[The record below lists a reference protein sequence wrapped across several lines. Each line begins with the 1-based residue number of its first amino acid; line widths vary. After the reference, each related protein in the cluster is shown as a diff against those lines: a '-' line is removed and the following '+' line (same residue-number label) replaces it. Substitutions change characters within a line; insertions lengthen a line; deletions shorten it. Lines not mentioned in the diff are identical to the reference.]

1 MAGVAYLD
9 SSALVKLVITER
21 ESPFLEAEILERS
34 GLISSWLAAAEL
46 RRAVRRTGRQSLVS
60 RLDDLLGAVYFI
72 ELTQALLETAGEL
85 DPRELRTLDAI
96 HLATALSV
104 EEASLEF
111 VTYDRR
117 LAAAARQN
125 GLHVLSPGL

>member
-104 EEASLEF
+104 EASLEF